1 MLDRRRLFHFGLI
14 VTTALTPVLAFAQTA
29 QPPAAA
35 PDAGRNY
42 DKVEEI
48 VVTAQKRSE
57 LLTKVPISV
66 TAIDQETLDKEGA
79 KSMADVARL
88 VPGLSLQASDSQ
100 GDTNISIR
108 GIVSDTGAQ
117 TTGVYI
123 DDTPVQA
130 RQEVVASNP
139 YPKVFDLDHIEV
151 LKGPQ
156 GTLFGAGSEGG
167 TVRFLTPDPS
177 LSTYSGFIHSDVAA
191 TDGGAPSWETGGAVG
206 GPIIDGVLG
215 FRASIW
221 EREDGGYINRVNPE
235 TGGTTATDANGEN
248 SRVGHFA
255 LKFAPTDD
263 LILETTLYYQDVHEN
278 DRSFYWESAGPFN
291 DLARIPQPS
300 TDVFVLPTVSAE
312 YDFDAFSVKTIT
324 SYFKRNYNQTFDATS
339 FELSGLIPLGSSPTS
354 GPQTGNIILPG
365 YPNYLSVGTHEAAQD
380 NWTEELR
387 FTSADRPGSHWSWV
401 GGLYYQH
408 NISSDKQ
415 QFAEPFDEVGNYLS
429 QFYGYG
435 PGDSLSWFGE
445 APIDGKYSY
454 MDRFVVRET
463 DKAAYGNVTY
473 EILDGL
479 KASVGLRVAQSG
491 FDFVDY
497 QDGPY
502 GTAAPQTNSG
512 SEKETPVTPR
522 FNLSY
527 QLTPDQMIYATA
539 AKGYRIGGAN
549 EPAPQGVCGT
559 DLAALGIS
567 QVPQTFN
574 SDTVWNYEL
583 GAKGKFFDNSLL
595 LQGSLFWIDWNNIQ
609 QQVYLPTC
617 GYYYTANLGTASSR
631 GFDLQAQW
639 AVGHGLVLSG
649 SAGLTDAR
657 YTSTIIENGNILA
670 KSGDSLATPEWAATA
685 SAEYHFKSVAET
697 DSYARLDYQFAGS
710 YYRTGSAET
719 FSYEQET
726 RNAPAT
732 HYMTAR
738 IGATRDGWD
747 VSAYINNLLD
757 SRTSLYRYQ
766 DTSVSPGL
774 RDLTF
779 RPITIGLTAEY
790 KF

>member
-1 MLDRRRLFHFGLI
+1 MMHDRRRLFRLGLI
-14 VTTALTPVLAFAQTA
+14 VSTALTPVLLCSAAIAQTA
-29 QPPAAA
+29 APAASA
-35 PDAGRNY
+35 DTY
-42 DKVEEI
+42 DHVEEI

-79 KSMADVARL
+79 KSIADVARL
-88 VPGLSLQASDSQ
+88 VPGLSLQTSDSQ

-108 GIVSDTGAQ
+108 GITSDTGAQ

-177 LSTYSGFIHSDVAA
+177 LSSYSGFVHTDVAA
-191 TDGGAPSWETGGAVG
+191 TAEGQPSYEAGGALG
-206 GPIIDGVLG
+206 GPIIDGILG
-215 FRASIW
+215 FRASFW
-221 EREDGGYINRVNPE
+221 EREDGGYINRINPL
-235 TGGTTATDANGEN
+235 TNGTTATDANAEN
-248 SRVGHFA
+248 SKVGHFA
-255 LKFAPTDD
+255 LKFTPTDD
-263 LILETTLYYQDVHEN
+263 LILETTLYFQEVHQN
-278 DRSFYWESAGPFN
+278 DRSFYWESVGPYN
-291 DLARIPQPS
+291 ELSQIPQPS
-300 TDVFVLPTVSAE
+300 TDTFVLPTVSAE
-312 YDFDAFSVKTIT
+312 YDFADFSVKTIT

-339 FELSGLIPLGSSPTS
+339 FELSGLIPLGDSSY
-354 GPQTGNIILPG
+354 GNIVLPG
-365 YPNYLSVGTHEAAQD
+365 VPDYLSVGTHQARQN

-387 FTSADRPGSHWSWV
+387 FTSNDDAKSRWSWV
-401 GGLYYQH
+401 AGLYYQH
-408 NISSDKQ
+408 NISADKQ
-415 QFAEPFDEVGNYLS
+415 QFAEPFDEVANYLS
-429 QFYGYG
+429 QYYGYG
-435 PGDSLSWFGE
+435 PGDSLSYFGE
-445 APIDGKYSY
+445 APVDGKFSY
-454 MDRFVVRET
+454 VDNFTVRET
-463 DKAAYGNVTY
+463 DKAAYGNVSY

-479 KASVGLRVAQSG
+479 KAAVGLRVAQSS
-491 FDFVDY
+491 FDFIDY

-549 EPAPQGVCGT
+549 EPVPPDICAT
-559 DLAALGIS
+559 DLKSLGIS
-567 QVPQTFN
+567 QVPLTYN

-583 GAKGKFFDNSLL
+583 GAKGKFFDDKLL
-595 LQGSLFWIDWNNIQ
+595 LEGALYWIDWNGIQ
-609 QQVYLPTC
+609 QQVYMPSC
-617 GYYYTANLGTASSR
+617 GYYYTANLGTATSR
-631 GFDLQAQW
+631 GFDLQGQW
-639 AVGHGLVLSG
+639 VVGGGFILSG
-649 SAGLTDAR
+649 SAGLTDTR
-657 YTSTIIENGNILA
+657 YTSTIIENGNLLS
-670 KSGDSLATPEWAATA
+670 KSGDSLATPEWSATA
-685 SAEYHFKSVAET
+685 SGEYHFKPFADT
-697 DSYARLDYQFAGS
+697 DAYARLDYQFSGS

-719 FSYEQET
+719 FSYNALT
-726 RNAPAT
+726 RDAPAT
-732 HYMTAR
+732 HYITMR
-738 IGATRDGWD
+738 VGANRDGWN
-747 VSAYINNLLD
+747 VSAYVNNLLD

-766 DTSVSPGL
+766 DTNVSPGL

-779 RPITIGLTAEY
+779 RPITVGLTAEY

>member
-1 MLDRRRLFHFGLI
+1 MTKGKVSFAAGLLLSTGLGLI
-14 VTTALTPVLAFAQTA
+14 VRPGFAQTT
-29 QPPAAA
+29 PES
-35 PDAGRNY
+35 GKSY

-88 VPGLSLQASDSQ
+88 VPGLSLQTSDSE
-100 GDTNISIR
+100 GNTNISIR
-108 GIVSDTGAQ
+108 GIVSNTGAQ

-123 DDTPVQA
+123 DETPVQA

-177 LSTYSGFIHSDVAA
+177 LSTYSGFVHTDVAG
-191 TDGGAPSWETGGAVG
+191 TDGGAPSYEGGAAIG
-206 GPIIDGVLG
+206 GPIVDGVLG
-215 FRASIW
+215 FRASVW
-221 EREDGGYINRVNPE
+221 EREDGGYINRVNPV
-235 TGGTTATDANGEN
+235 TGGETATDANAEN
-248 SRVGHFA
+248 SKVGHFA
-255 LKFAPTDD
+255 LKFAPTDE
-263 LILETTLYYQDVHEN
+263 LILNASLYFQEVHQN

-291 DLARIPQPS
+291 ELSQIPQPS
-300 TDVFVLPTVSAE
+300 TDTFVLPSFSAE
-312 YDFDAFSVKTIT
+312 YDFDGFSVKSIT

-339 FELSGLIPLGSSPTS
+339 FELSGLIPLGDNDY
-354 GPQTGNIILPG
+354 GNIVLPSD
-365 YPNYLSVGTHEAAQD
+365 PNYLSVGTHQAVQN

-387 FTSADRPGSHWSWV
+387 FTSSDSPGSRWSWV
-401 GGLYYQH
+401 AGLYYQH
-408 NISSDKQ
+408 NIDSDKL
-415 QFAEPFDEVGNYLS
+415 QFAEPFDEVGDYLS

-435 PGDSLSWFGE
+435 PGNSLSYFGE
-445 APIDGKYSY
+445 APVDGKYSY
-454 MDRFVVRET
+454 VERFDVRET

-479 KASVGLRVAQSG
+479 KAAVGLRVAQSG
-491 FDFVDY
+491 FDFIDY

-502 GTAAPQTNSG
+502 GTAVPQTNTG
-512 SEKETPVTPR
+512 SQKETPVTPR

-527 QLTPDQMIYATA
+527 QITPDQMIYVTA

-549 EPAPQGVCGT
+549 EPAPPSVCGT
-559 DLAALGIS
+559 DLASLGIS
-567 QVPQTFN
+567 QVPLTFN
-574 SDTVWNYEL
+574 SDTVWNYEV
-583 GAKGKFFDNSLL
+583 GAKGKFFDNSVL
-595 LQGSLFWIDWNNIQ
+595 LQGSVYWIDWNNIQ

-617 GYYYTANLGTASSR
+617 GYYYTGNLGTATSR

-639 AVGHGLVLSG
+639 AVGNGFVLSG

-657 YTSTIIENGNILA
+657 YTSTISENGNILA
-670 KSGDSLATPEWAATA
+670 KSGDSLATPEWAATL
-685 SAEYHFKSVAET
+685 SGEYHFQPLPEVDA
-697 DSYARLDYQFAGS
+697 YARLDYQFAGS

-719 FSYEQET
+719 FSYEQQT

-732 HYMTAR
+732 HYVTAR
-738 IGATRDGWD
+738 FGGTYGPWE
-747 VSAYINNLLD
+747 VSAYVDNLLN

-766 DTSVSPGL
+766 DTNISPGL
-774 RDLTF
+774 RDETF

>member
-1 MLDRRRLFHFGLI
+1 MIRGRCSFAAGLLLS
-14 VTTALTPVLAFAQTA
+14 TGLGLVLRPAFAQTQA
-29 QPPAAA
+29 GS
-35 PDAGRNY
+35 PDSGKSY

-88 VPGLSLQASDSQ
+88 VPGLNLATSDSQ

-130 RQEVVASNP
+130 RQEVVAANP

-177 LSTYSGFIHSDVAA
+177 LSTYSGFVHADVAA
-191 TDGGAPSWETGGAVG
+191 TDGGAPSWETGGALG
-206 GPIIDGVLG
+206 GPIIDGILG
-215 FRASIW
+215 FRASLW
-221 EREDGGYINRVNPE
+221 EREDGGYVNRVNPE
-235 TGGTTATDANGEN
+235 TGGTTATDANAEN

-255 LKFAPTDD
+255 LKFAPTDE
-263 LILETTLYYQDVHEN
+263 LILETTLYFQSVHDN

-300 TDVFVLPTVSAE
+300 TDSFVLPTFSAE

-324 SYFKRNYNQTFDATS
+324 SYFKRNYDQTFDATS
-339 FELSGLIPLGSSPTS
+339 FELSGLIPLGNNPA
-354 GPQTGNIILPG
+354 GNIILPG
-365 YPNYLSVGTHEAAQD
+365 YPDYLSVGTHEAGQN

-387 FTSADRPGSHWSWV
+387 FTSSDAPGSPWSWV
-401 GGLYYQH
+401 GGFYYQH
-408 NISSDKQ
+408 NISEDKQ
-415 QFAEPFDEVGNYLS
+415 QFAEPFDDVGNYLS
-429 QFYGYG
+429 EYYYGV
-435 PGDSLSWFGE
+435 PGNSLSYFGE

-479 KASVGLRVAQSG
+479 KAAVGLRVAQSG
-491 FDFVDY
+491 FDYIDY

-502 GTAAPQTNSG
+502 GPAAPDTNSG

-527 QLTPDQMIYATA
+527 QITPDQMVYATA
-539 AKGYRIGGAN
+539 AKGYRIGGGN
-549 EPAPQGVCGT
+549 EPVPTGVCGN
-559 DLAALGIS
+559 DLKSLGIS
-567 QVPQTFN
+567 QVPLTYN
-574 SDTVWNYEL
+574 SDSVWNYEL
-583 GAKGKFFDNSLL
+583 GAKGKFFDNSVL
-595 LQGSLFWIDWNNIQ
+595 LQGSLYWIDWTGIQ
-609 QQVYLPTC
+609 QEVFLPTC
-617 GYYYTANLGTASSR
+617 GYYYTANLGTAASR

-670 KSGDSLATPEWAATA
+670 KSGDSLATPEWGATA
-685 SAEYHFKSVAET
+685 SAEYHFKSWAET
-697 DSYARLDYQFAGS
+697 DTYARLDYQFSGP

-719 FSYEQET
+719 FSYDQDT
-726 RNAPAT
+726 RDAPAT
-732 HYMTAR
+732 HYVTTR

-766 DTSVSPGL
+766 DTAVSPGL

-779 RPITIGLTAEY
+779 RPITIGLTVDY

>member
-1 MLDRRRLFHFGLI
+1 MLDRRQLLHLGLLL
-14 VTTALTPVLAFAQTA
+14 TTALTPVVGFAQTT
-29 QPPAAA
+29 PAPA
-35 PDAGRNY
+35 DKSY

-177 LSTYSGFIHSDVAA
+177 LSTYSGFVHSDVSA
-191 TDGGAPSWETGGAVG
+191 TSGGDPSWETGGAVG
-206 GPIIDGVLG
+206 GPIIDGILG
-215 FRASIW
+215 FRASLW
-221 EREDGGYINRVNPE
+221 EREDGGYVNRVSPE
-235 TGGTTATDANGEN
+235 TNQITATDANAEN

-255 LKFAPTDD
+255 LKFAPTDEIVID
-263 LILETTLYYQDVHEN
+263 ATLYFQSVHEN
-278 DRSFYWESAGPFN
+278 DRSFYWESAGPFD

-300 TDVFVLPTVSAE
+300 TDSFVLPTFSAE
-312 YDFDAFSVKTIT
+312 YDFDGFSVKSIT
-324 SYFKRNYNQTFDATS
+324 SYFKRNFDQTFDATS
-339 FELSGLIPLGSSPTS
+339 FELSGLIPLGNNP
-354 GPQTGNIILPG
+354 TGNIILPG
-365 YPNYLSVGTHEAAQD
+365 YPDYLSTGTHEAAQN
-380 NWTEELR
+380 NWTEEIR
-387 FTSADRPGSHWSWV
+387 FTSSDAPGSHWSWV

-408 NISSDKQ
+408 NIQEDKQ

-429 QFYGYG
+429 EYYGYG
-435 PGDSLSWFGE
+435 PGNSLSWFGE

-454 MDRFVVRET
+454 MDRYAVRET

-479 KASVGLRVAQSG
+479 KASVGLRVARSG
-491 FDFVDY
+491 FDYIDF

-502 GTAAPQTNSG
+502 GPAAPETNSG

-539 AKGYRIGGAN
+539 AKGYRIGGGN
-549 EPAPQGVCGT
+549 EPVPQDVCAA
-559 DLAALGIS
+559 DLKSLGIS
-567 QVPQTFN
+567 QVPLSYN

-583 GAKGKFFDNSLL
+583 GAKGKFFNDKLL
-595 LQGSLFWIDWNNIQ
+595 LQGSLYWINWNGIQ
-609 QQVYLPTC
+609 QEVYMPNC
-617 GYYYTANLGTASSR
+617 GYYYTANLGTATSR
-631 GFDLQAQW
+631 GFDMQAQW
-639 AVGHGLVLSG
+639 ALGDGFVISG
-649 SAGLTDAR
+649 SSGLTDAR

-670 KSGDSLATPEWAATA
+670 KSGDSLATPEWATTL
-685 SAEYHFKSVAET
+685 SGEYHFKSWAET
-697 DSYARLDYQFAGS
+697 DSYVRLDYQFSGS

-719 FSYEQET
+719 FSYEPDT
-726 RNAPAT
+726 RDAPAT
-732 HYMTAR
+732 HYVTTRAG
-738 IGATRDGWD
+738 ITRDGWD
-747 VSAYINNLLD
+747 ASVYINNLLD

-766 DTSVSPGL
+766 DTTVSPGL

-779 RPITIGLTAEY
+779 RPITVGLTVDY

>member
-1 MLDRRRLFHFGLI
+1 MTKGSRSFAAGLLLSTGLGLI
-14 VTTALTPVLAFAQTA
+14 VRPGFAQTT
-29 QPPAAA
+29 PA
-35 PDAGRNY
+35 PDAGKSY

-88 VPGLSLQASDSQ
+88 VPGLSLQTSDSE
-100 GDTNISIR
+100 GNTNISIR

-123 DDTPVQA
+123 DETPVQA

-177 LSTYSGFIHSDVAA
+177 LSSYSGFVHTDVSG
-191 TDGGAPSWETGGAVG
+191 TDGGAPSYEGGAALG
-206 GPIIDGVLG
+206 GPIIDGILG
-215 FRASIW
+215 FRASLW
-221 EREDGGYINRVNPE
+221 EREDGGYINRINPV
-235 TGGTTATDANGEN
+235 TGGTTATDANAEN
-248 SRVGHFA
+248 SKVGHFA
-255 LKFAPTDD
+255 LKFTPTDD
-263 LILETTLYYQDVHEN
+263 LILETTLYFQEVHDN
-278 DRSFYWESAGPFN
+278 DRSFYWESVGPFN
-291 DLARIPQPS
+291 ELSQIPQPS
-300 TDVFVLPTVSAE
+300 TDTFILPTFSAE
-312 YDFDAFSVKTIT
+312 YDFDGFSVKSIT
-324 SYFKRNYNQTFDATS
+324 SYFKRNYNQAFDATS
-339 FELSGLIPLGSSPTS
+339 FELSGLIPLGDASY
-354 GPQTGNIILPG
+354 GNTVLPG
-365 YPNYLSVGTHEAAQD
+365 YPNYLSVGTHQAVQN
-380 NWTEELR
+380 NWTEEVR
-387 FTSADRPGSHWSWV
+387 FTSNDDVKSRWSWV
-401 GGLYYQH
+401 AGLYYQH
-408 NISSDKQ
+408 NIDSDKLQ
-415 QFAEPFDEVGNYLS
+415 YAEPFDDVGNYLS
-429 QFYGYG
+429 EYYGYG
-435 PGDSLSWFGE
+435 PGNSLSYFGE
-445 APIDGKYSY
+445 APVDGKYSY
-454 MDRFVVRET
+454 VERFVVREA
-463 DKAAYGNVTY
+463 DKAAYGNVSY

-479 KASVGLRVAQSG
+479 KAAVGLRVAQSG
-491 FDFVDY
+491 FDFIDY

-502 GTAAPQTNSG
+502 GTAAPQTNTG

-527 QLTPDQMIYATA
+527 QITPDQMVYATA

-549 EPAPQGVCGT
+549 EPAPQDICGT
-559 DLAALGIS
+559 DLKSLGIS
-567 QVPQTFN
+567 QVPLTYN

-583 GAKGKFFDNSLL
+583 GAKGKFFDNSVL

-617 GYYYTANLGTASSR
+617 GYYYTGNLGTAASR

-639 AVGHGLVLSG
+639 AIGNGFVLSG
-649 SAGLTDAR
+649 STGLTDTR
-657 YTSTIIENGNILA
+657 YTSTIIENGNILS
-670 KSGDSLATPEWAATA
+670 KSGDSLATPEWAATL
-685 SAEYHFKSVAET
+685 SGEYHFKPLAEI
-697 DSYARLDYQFAGS
+697 DAYARLDYQFAGP

-719 FSYEQET
+719 FSYEALT

-732 HYMTAR
+732 HYVTAR
-738 IGATRDGWD
+738 FGATHGGWD
-747 VSAYINNLLD
+747 VSAYIDNLLD

-766 DTSVSPGL
+766 DTSISPGL

-779 RPITIGLTAEY
+779 RPITVGLTAEY